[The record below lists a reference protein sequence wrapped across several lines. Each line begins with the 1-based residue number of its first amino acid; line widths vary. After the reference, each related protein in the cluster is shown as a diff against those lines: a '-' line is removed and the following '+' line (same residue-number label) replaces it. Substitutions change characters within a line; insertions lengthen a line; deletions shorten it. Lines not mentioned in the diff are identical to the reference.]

1 ADQNLNLGSVTEA
14 DSDAPQG
21 SVIRQSPTANTSV
34 DAGSRVGIT
43 ISNGRVPV
51 PGVVGKSEA
60 QAKSDLANAG
70 FQVNVTTQADGQEA
84 PGTVLAQSPLGGS
97 TAVKGTLVT
106 ITVATAPSPTP
117 SPTTA
122 SPTTAAPT
130 TAAPTT
136 AEPTTVAPTTA
147 GPTDASLLSPDAPT
161 P

>member
-1 ADQNLNLGSVTEA
+1 M
-14 DSDAPQG
+14 
-21 SVIRQSPTANTSV
+21 IRQSPTANTSV

-106 ITVATAPSPTP
+106 ITVATAPITP

-136 AEPTTVAPTTA
+136 AEPTTVAPTTG
-147 GPTDASLLSPDAPT
+147 GPTDASLLSPDLT